1 MVSYLPKDDPVVR
14 LFNHLDAEFGGNNL
28 AMVVVEAD
36 DIFSTACLRD
46 IAVLTEAFRA
56 LPGVS
61 SVTSLTNVMDVRKG
75 ADGGIEIGRLVDA
88 DSLPRRSGEP
98 DPARARHG
106 QGALQGQPHRQ

>member
-1 MVSYLPKDDPVVR
+1 
-14 LFNHLDAEFGGNNL
+14 
-28 AMVVVEAD
+28 MVVVEAD

-75 ADGGIEIGRLVDA
+75 VDGGVGSASSWTRIPSR
-88 DSLPRRSGEP
+88 
-98 DPARARHG
+98 
-106 QGALQGQPHRQ
+106 